1 MHYGFTKFYEI
12 QNYMYYFFASR
23 VVDMLNLSSTE
34 DIVETNLTS
43 PYGLAVDW
51 MANNIYWTDYGRRVL
66 QVARIDGTC
75 RKTIITSDLH
85 QPRSIALFPRKG

>member
-1 MHYGFTKFYEI
+1 MVLLNFMKYTVI
-12 QNYMYYFFASR
+12 LFFASR

-75 RKTIITSDLH
+75 RKTIITSDLQ

>member
-1 MHYGFTKFYEI
+1 MENTI
-12 QNYMYYFFASR
+12 ILYFSFR
-23 VVDMLNLSSTE
+23 VVDMLNLSSTQ

-75 RKTIITSDLH
+75 RKTIITTDLH
-85 QPRSIALFPRKG
+85 QPRSIAVFPRKG

>member
-1 MHYGFTKFYEI
+1 MVLLNFMKYAI
-12 QNYMYYFFASR
+12 ILFFAFR

-75 RKTIITSDLH
+75 QKTIITSDLH